1 MKLVK
6 NAEVERFQAPG
17 TFFTGEVWVD
27 PVIDP
32 PRPASAGASRVS
44 FTPGAR
50 TNWHSHPIGQI
61 LHVMSGSGFV
71 MWQDGPAWRIE
82 EGDSVWI
89 GADEVHAHGA
99 APDSAMCHMAITE
112 HPENTDSQFFGPV
125 SDEEYRRPFTG
136 E

>member
-1 MKLVK
+1 MKLVRK
-6 NAEVERFQAPG
+6 AEVERFQAPD

-32 PRPASAGASRVS
+32 PSPARGGSSRVT

-50 TNWHSHPIGQI
+50 TNWHSHPIGQT
-61 LHVMSGSGFV
+61 LLVMSGSGFV

-89 GADEVHAHGA
+89 GPDEVHAHGA
-99 APDSAMCHMAITE
+99 APDSAMCHVAITE
-112 HPENTDSQFFGPV
+112 HTEDAGSEFFGPV
-125 SDEEYRRPFTG
+125 TDEEYRRPFAQD
-136 E
+136 

>member
-1 MKLVK
+1 MKLVRK
-6 NAEVERFQAPG
+6 DEVERFRAPD
-17 TFFTGEVWVD
+17 TFFIGEVWVD

-32 PRPASAGASRVS
+32 PAPARGGSSRVS

-50 TNWHSHPIGQI
+50 TNWHSHPIGQT

-71 MWQDGPAWRIE
+71 MWQDGPAWRID

-89 GADEVHAHGA
+89 GPNEVHAHGA

-112 HPENTDSQFFGPV
+112 HTEDAASEFFGPV
-125 SDEEYRRPFTG
+125 TDEEYRRPFAG
-136 E
+136 D